1 LLAFDDPTL
10 YAARPMPSPP
20 DDAPRPRRSDPTR
33 ARILDAARRK
43 FSRDGYDGTT
53 IRAVA
58 TEARIDPSMVMR
70 YYGSKDGLFAAAADV
85 DLDLPDL
92 EQIPRR
98 QWGRRMARHFF
109 ERWER
114 GPGESTLVLLLR
126 SAATNE
132 HAAERLRTIADAQI
146 AHALERA
153 GVDQAPRRAGL
164 MASQMV
170 GVAYC
175 RYVLGVPVLA
185 AAAPE
190 DLVGDLGRTLQR
202 YMTGALAGDE

>member
-1 LLAFDDPTL
+1 
-10 YAARPMPSPP
+10 MPSPP
-20 DDAPRPRRSDPTR
+20 DGDARRPRRSDPTR

-43 FSRDGYDGTT
+43 FSSDGYDGTT

-132 HAAERLRTIADAQI
+132 HAAGRLRTVADAQI
-146 AHALERA
+146 AQALERA
-153 GVDQAPRRAGL
+153 GVDQAPRRAAL

-175 RYVLGVPVLA
+175 RYVLGVPALA

-190 DLVGDLGRTLQR
+190 ELVGDLGRTLQR